1 MIYLDATIIN
11 VALPAIQEDFSAN
24 EQGVQWVV
32 AAYSLTMAMFIMSAA
47 TLADQRGRRR
57 STSVASPSSLSHR
70 RCAGWLP
77 RCPYWSSGA
86 VFRVSA
92 PPSSTSPRW
101 PSSAPHSP
109 TRR

>member
-11 VALPAIQEDFSAN
+11 VALPAIQEDFSAD

-32 AAYSLTMAMFIMSAA
+32 AAYSLTTAMFIMSAA

-57 STSVASPSSLSHR
+57 VYLGGLALFAVASALCGLAPS
-70 RCAGWLP
+70 LP
-77 RCPYWSSGA
+77 VLVIGRGLKA
-86 VFRVSA
+86 SA